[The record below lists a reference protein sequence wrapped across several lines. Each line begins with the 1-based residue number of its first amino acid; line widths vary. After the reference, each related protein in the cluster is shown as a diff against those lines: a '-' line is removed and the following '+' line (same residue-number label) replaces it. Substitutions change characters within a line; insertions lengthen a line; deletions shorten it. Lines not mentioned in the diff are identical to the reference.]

1 MRCQCTFPHRKNI
14 YWSPSKMNGTN
25 LCVDPELVLSIW
37 ILLPNIAGTS
47 ISYPKYGVHTGA
59 AITNDVTKSKI
70 VGWGYKG
77 IQVKECRDLPT
88 MVIYIIKCSRKKN
101 IYKFLSV
108 FVFSRID
115 FQNSRTQCQIQ
126 VSIWVFFQEI
136 LNLRTFQGKNKIQG
150 LSRTCT
156 NPVAVR
162 SMQGGRGCH
171 PLSLLFSIDM
181 VLHLSLWKLVWAQAH
196 TLPTDLF
203 SKECV
208 TNLVIYSAHQKSG
221 DSLSFSYYLPLQHNV
236 VSNLKKNSY
245 AFSNTL
251 I

>member
-1 MRCQCTFPHRKNI
+1 
-14 YWSPSKMNGTN
+14 MNGTN

-126 VSIWVFFQEI
+126 VPFWVFFKET
-136 LNLRTFQGKNKIQG
+136 LNLRTFQGKNQIQG
-150 LSRTCT
+150 LSRICT
-156 NPVAVR
+156 NPVPYI
-162 SMQGGRGCH
+162 QFNCLNDTKL
-171 PLSLLFSIDM
+171 PSLLTYLGLKSRF
-181 VLHLSLWKLVWAQAH
+181 LSRTRPSSRAYSSPYQTNSSVPEKQWITFDCLF
-196 TLPTDLF
+196 DLTTF
-203 SKECV
+203 
-208 TNLVIYSAHQKSG
+208 
-221 DSLSFSYYLPLQHNV
+221 
-236 VSNLKKNSY
+236 
-245 AFSNTL
+245 
-251 I
+251 